1 MKRGNLKA
9 TYGKW
14 TLHIFRHT
22 FATMHLRSGGDVRTV
37 QKMLGH
43 KDIAT
48 TQKYCDWL
56 DQHSD
61 EAGAMVNRTFAVFA
75 PMALAESN
83 Q

>member
-1 MKRGNLKA
+1 
-9 TYGKW
+9 
-14 TLHIFRHT
+14 
-22 FATMHLRSGGDVRTV
+22 MHLRSGVDVRTV

-61 EAGAMVNRTFAVFA
+61 EAGMMVNKTFAVFA
-75 PMALAESN
+75 PLTLAETN